1 MHDCAQ
7 RGATKLAKGLE
18 NKMYDKLLSELG
30 LFRQEERGLR
40 GDLIAL
46 YNCFIMENECSSYY
60 IFIIIFLLYIIIIII
75 FITFILLYYNWR
87 LQ

>member
-60 IFIIIFLLYIIIIII
+60 QFCISSLINVCPYFKKCHVFLKHH
-75 FITFILLYYNWR
+75 
-87 LQ
+87 